1 MSIIAVAIKNLEIM
15 MSASKTV
22 KIMSQG
28 SLIDAKRRLLLRN
41 GAAIVLSGAAVTLL
55 ADREALAQSTTA
67 SPADLHNSAPTRFQD
82 IGDIRL
88 AYRRFGKEGAT
99 PVVCLQHFAGTMNN
113 SDPIHTNRLAQ
124 DRPVILVDY
133 RGVGRSEG
141 QTPDSVPGLASDII
155 AFMRALHVEQV
166 DVFGFSLGGFVAQ
179 QIALDAPERVRR
191 LLLVGTGPAGGEGMQ
206 EYTPQVTEIIA
217 RPNTTGEER
226 RQELFFAPTA
236 ASQAAGKAWLAR
248 ITARQTDREPNP
260 TPQAVQAEFAA
271 ITQWGRIPSDRY
283 AALKKITQRTLVVN
297 GGDDIMVPTVNSFI
311 LQQRLPDARL
321 ILFPDSGHGSH
332 FQFPDEFAEAAVR
345 FLGAA

>member
-1 MSIIAVAIKNLEIM
+1 
-15 MSASKTV
+15 
-22 KIMSQG
+22 MSQD

-41 GAAIVLSGAAVTLL
+41 GAAIVLSGAAVALL
-55 ADREALAQSTTA
+55 AGREALAQSTTA

-155 AFMRALHVEQV
+155 AFIRALGVKQV

-179 QIALDAPERVRR
+179 QIALDAPELVRR
-191 LLLVGTGPAGGEGMQ
+191 LLLVGTGPAGGEGHAGVH
-206 EYTPQVTEIIA
+206 PSGDRDH
-217 RPNTTGEER
+217 RPPEHHR
-226 RQELFFAPTA
+226 RTTA
-236 ASQAAGKAWLAR
+236 ARAVLRAHRHEPGSRQGLAR
-248 ITARQTDREPNP
+248 THHRAADRSRAESDAPGRPGGIRRDHAMGPGSRATATR
-260 TPQAVQAEFAA
+260 
-271 ITQWGRIPSDRY
+271 PSKRS
-283 AALKKITQRTLVVN
+283 R
-297 GGDDIMVPTVNSFI
+297 S
-311 LQQRLPDARL
+311 AR
-321 ILFPDSGHGSH
+321 SWST
-332 FQFPDEFAEAAVR
+332 EATTSWSR
-345 FLGAA
+345 R